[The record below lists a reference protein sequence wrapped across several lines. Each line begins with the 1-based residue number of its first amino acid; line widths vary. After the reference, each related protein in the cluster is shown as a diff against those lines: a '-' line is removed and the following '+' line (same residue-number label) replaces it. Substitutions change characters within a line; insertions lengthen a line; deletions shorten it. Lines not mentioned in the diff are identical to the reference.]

1 VSELIR
7 GSLELFRAIVLVL
20 LVGVI
25 VSSLVTLVY
34 HLIHLTIGGL
44 GFFAVFIASMII
56 LFILYRNKFQFH
68 GFYRGKS
75 LVKLSEKTTRVLI
88 IIAAALLIIAPFLK

>member
-1 VSELIR
+1 M
-7 GSLELFRAIVLVL
+7 LVL
-20 LVGVI
+20 LFCTVI
-25 VSSLVTLVY
+25 SSLITLVY
-34 HLIHLTIGGL
+34 HLLHLTIGGL
-44 GFFAVFIASMII
+44 GFFMVFIATMIV

-88 IIAAALLIIAPFLK
+88 IIVAALLIIAPFLK